1 MTPVIISAALVGSQP
16 TKEMN
21 PAIPYSPKEI
31 ADSAAEAHAA
41 GAAIVHV
48 HVRDPNT
55 GQPASSLDL
64 FRETVDRIRE
74 ACPVLV
80 NLTTSGYNL
89 AGQDTAHRLQPLA
102 LHPDICSL
110 DAGTFNLGERP
121 FLNTPDWAREAARR
135 TREAGI
141 KPELE
146 VFDAGHIDQANA
158 LVREGLVAPPPWYQL
173 CMGIR
178 WGIPA
183 TIDNLLFMHRQL
195 PPEAVWSVLGVG
207 RHQLEMTTV
216 APLMGGHIRVGFE
229 DNIYYAR
236 GVLAKSNAQLVT
248 RAVRILRLLNL
259 EPATVAEA
267 AAMLNLQ
274 TRGVCQRPPAD

>member
-16 TKEMN
+16 TREMN
-21 PAIPYSPKEI
+21 PAVPYSPKEI
-31 ADSAAEAHAA
+31 ADSAIEAHAA
-41 GAAIVHV
+41 GAAIVHI
-48 HVRDPNT
+48 HVREPDT
-55 GQPASSLDL
+55 GKATSALDL
-64 FRETVDRIRE
+64 FRETVERIRT

-89 AGQDTAHRLQPLA
+89 ARQDTAHRLEVLD
-102 LHPDICSL
+102 LRPDICSL

-135 TREAGI
+135 TLEAGI

-158 LVREGLVAPPPWYQL
+158 LVREGLVAAPPWYQL

-195 PPEAVWSVLGVG
+195 PPDVVWSVLGVG

-216 APLMGGHIRVGFE
+216 APLLGGHIRVGFE
-229 DNIYYAR
+229 DNLYYAR
-236 GVLAKSNAQLVT
+236 GVLAESNAQLVT

-267 AAMLNLQ
+267 AAILGL
-274 TRGVCQRPPAD
+274 PAPCGNRLSSG